1 MEPLLIKSCSV
12 DRPGVLTLRGYP
24 NERQPWTPTP
34 RLVVD
39 VHTICW
45 YTIGVAYSRRIPPT
59 VTAPSDSAEAVRC
72 REQLTLA
79 QRQIEESGYVLP
91 FTIGTSFG
99 VVEFIVVV
107 SLDVRGEYLPRNT
120 DLISELIAQFN
131 GVL

>member
-1 MEPLLIKSCSV
+1 MPHLLISSCSV

-72 REQLTLA
+72 
-79 QRQIEESGYVLP
+79 ESGYVLP

>member
-45 YTIGVAYSRRIPPT
+45 YTIGVAYSLRIPPT
-59 VTAPSDSAEAVRC
+59 VIALPDHGDAVRC
-72 REQLTLA
+72 
-79 QRQIEESGYVLP
+79 ESGYILP
-91 FTIGTSFG
+91 FTVGTSFG
-99 VVEFIVVV
+99 VIQIAVVV
-107 SLDVRGEYLPRNT
+107 SADARGEYVPQNT
-120 DLISELIAQFN
+120 DLISELIHQFN